1 MIVDTHAHPYSQ
13 DDPAY
18 PPVAEPYR
26 PPKGAGSPEH
36 LRREMR
42 EAGVDRAML
51 IQTFTYYGF
60 DNSFV
65 RDTAMGA
72 GAWAAGAV
80 NLDPQH
86 PHSADALYAMVKR
99 ANIRAIRVA
108 SMPYGRYD
116 LPGVRRLYAEALGL
130 GIVVNALCTL
140 EDAEPLAG
148 LLADF
153 PRLPVV
159 LDHCFSL
166 TAGDLLEPSVKKVVE
181 LARIPNL
188 HAKLSFLPMGSAEEY
203 PFRDMHDA
211 LRRILRAFGP
221 ERCIWGSDF
230 PTQLF
235 CPKVTYAGHLR
246 LFQEELGLTSREQE
260 HILETTPAR
269 LYFGAS

>member
-1 MIVDTHAHPYSQ
+1 MNT
-13 DDPAY
+13 
-18 PPVAEPYR
+18 
-26 PPKGAGSPEH
+26 KK
-36 LRREMR
+36 LR
-42 EAGVDRAML
+42 V
-51 IQTFTYYGF
+51 
-60 DNSFV
+60 
-65 RDTAMGA
+65 
-72 GAWAAGAV
+72 
-80 NLDPQH
+80 LDY
-86 PHSADALYAMVKR
+86 DALVR
-99 ANIRAIRVA
+99 LNDSSIRA
-108 SMPYGRYD
+108 GRLRN
-116 LPGVRRLYAEALGL
+116 LPRESLAAVPGRLYAINLWLPHHRGSQGE
-130 GIVVNALCTL
+130 V
-140 EDAEPLAG
+140 
-148 LLADF
+148 
-153 PRLPVV
+153 RLSVV

-188 HAKLSFLPMGSAEEY
+188 HAKLSFLPMGSAEEH